1 MMKNN
6 VKLKQ
11 CFLVTS
17 VLVFLLYVSQKTVE
31 NMSISTMKGENDT
44 ISIDLG
50 DNQSCSE
57 RQNDAFIRI
66 SNYCQSISKDRIQVS
81 N

>member
-1 MMKNN
+1 MKNN
-6 VKLKQ
+6 VKFTQ
-11 CFLVTS
+11 CFLATS
-17 VLVFLLYVSQKTVE
+17 VFIFLFYVPQKIVE
-31 NMSISTMKGENDT
+31 KISISTMKGENDT

>member
-1 MMKNN
+1 MKNN
-6 VKLKQ
+6 VRLKQ
-11 CFLVTS
+11 CFLSTS
-17 VLVFLLYVSQKTVE
+17 VFVFLFYVSRTIVE
-31 NMSISTMKGENDT
+31 KMSTLTMKGENDT